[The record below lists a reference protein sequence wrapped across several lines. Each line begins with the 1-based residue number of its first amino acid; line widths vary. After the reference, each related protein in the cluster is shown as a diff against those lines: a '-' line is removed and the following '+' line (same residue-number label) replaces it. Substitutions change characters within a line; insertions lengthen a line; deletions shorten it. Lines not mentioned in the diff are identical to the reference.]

1 MPFERSVFAAGSRAA
16 IPLLFGVA
24 PFGLITGVAMVASG
38 IPPLAAVC
46 MSLVVFAGASMLAAT
61 QLLAGGAPLALVVLT
76 AFIIN
81 LRFLMYSAS
90 MRQHLGSLPLR
101 WRLLV
106 STLVADNAYAV
117 CIVRFTEHPG
127 MAGKLWYFLG
137 VALPVWLTWQL
148 AVLCGAVMGA
158 GLPAAWQ
165 LDFAAPLAFIA
176 MSVPLL
182 RDRATIAAALAAAAT
197 VVLAHAL
204 PLRLGLLA
212 AALAGIGAGL
222 AFERRAA

>member
-1 MPFERSVFAAGSRAA
+1 
-16 IPLLFGVA
+16 
-24 PFGLITGVAMVASG
+24 MVASG

-76 AFIIN
+76 ALFVN
-81 LRFLMYSAS
+81 LRFMMYSAS
-90 MRQHLGSLPLR
+90 MRQHLGALPLR
-101 WRLLV
+101 WRLLA
-106 STLVADNAYAV
+106 SNLVADNAYAV
-117 CIVRFTEHPG
+117 CISRFTEHPE
-127 MAGKLWYFLG
+127 MPGKLWYFLG
-137 VALPVWLTWQL
+137 VAVPVWLTWQL
-148 AVLCGAVMGA
+148 AVLAGAVMGA

-182 RDRATIAAALAAAAT
+182 RDRGTIAAALAAGVT
-197 VVLAHAL
+197 VVLAHGL

-212 AALAGIGAGL
+212 AALAGIVAGL

>member
-1 MPFERSVFAAGSRAA
+1 
-16 IPLLFGVA
+16 
-24 PFGLITGVAMVASG
+24 MVASG

-46 MSLVVFAGASMLAAT
+46 MSLAVFAGASMLAAT
-61 QLLAGGAPLALVVLT
+61 QLLAGSAPLALVVLT

-90 MRQHLGSLPLR
+90 MRQHLGGLPLR
-101 WRLLV
+101 WRLLA
-106 STLVADNAYAV
+106 SGLLADNAYGV

-127 MAGKLWYFLG
+127 MSGKLWYFLG

-148 AVLCGAVMGA
+148 AVLAGAVMGT

-182 RDRATIAAALAAAAT
+182 RDRATIAAALAAGTT

-222 AFERRAA
+222 AIERRTA

>member
-1 MPFERSVFAAGSRAA
+1 M
-16 IPLLFGVA
+16 PLLFGVA

-76 AFIIN
+76 ALFVN
-81 LRFLMYSAS
+81 LRFMMYSAS
-90 MRQHLGSLPLR
+90 MRQHLGALPLR
-101 WRLLV
+101 WRLLA
-106 STLVADNAYAV
+106 SNLVADNAYAV
-117 CIVRFTEHPG
+117 CISRFTEHPE
-127 MAGKLWYFLG
+127 MPGKLWYFLG
-137 VALPVWLTWQL
+137 VAVPVWLTWQL
-148 AVLCGAVMGA
+148 AVLAGAVMGA

-182 RDRATIAAALAAAAT
+182 RDRGTIAAALAAGVT
-197 VVLAHAL
+197 VVLAHGL

-212 AALAGIGAGL
+212 AALAGIVAGL

>member
-1 MPFERSVFAAGSRAA
+1 MQFNRSLFAAGSRAA

-38 IPPLAAVC
+38 IPPLAAVS
-46 MSLVVFAGASMLAAT
+46 MSLLVFAGASMLAAT

-76 AFIIN
+76 AFFVN
-81 LRFLMYSAS
+81 LRFMMYSAS
-90 MRQHLGSLPLR
+90 MRQHLGRLPLR
-101 WRLLV
+101 WRLLA
-106 STLVADNAYAV
+106 SNLVADNAYAL
-117 CIVRFTEHPG
+117 CIARFTEHPE

-137 VALPVWLTWQL
+137 VAIPVWLTWQL
-148 AVLCGAVMGA
+148 AVLAGAVMGA

-176 MSVPLL
+176 MSVPLM
-182 RDRATIAAALAAAAT
+182 RDRGTIAAALAAGVT
-197 VVLAHAL
+197 VVLAHGL

-212 AALAGIGAGL
+212 AALAGIAAGL